1 MNNVFLV
8 GRITNN
14 IKLQETEDTKYI
26 IVILS
31 IPRSFKN
38 SEGVYDTDYVK
49 VKIVGQIAE
58 QCSSY
63 IEKGDMIGIKGRLSA
78 IKNHKLEIIA
88 DKVSFLSSK
97 RK

>member
-26 IVILS
+26 IVRLS

-58 QCSSY
+58 QYSSY
-63 IEKGDMIGIKGRLSA
+63 IKKGDMIGIKGRLSA
-78 IKNHKLEIIA
+78 IKNYKLEIIA
-88 DKVSFLSSK
+88 EKVSFLSSK